1 MNEEIEYLKAKIA
14 KIESSLID
22 VNKMAAQS
30 GSSYYVHLQRQHAE
44 HLRLLNNIL
53 TFIEKP

>member
-22 VNKMAAQS
+22 VNRMAAQS
-30 GSSYYVHLQRQHAE
+30 GSLYYIGLQRQHAE
-44 HLRLLNNIL
+44 HLRLLKNIL